1 MNGLKLYLH
10 RRAKD
15 GWRKE
20 PQKATWGKCNKTM
33 PGTKRHK
40 QQIRSNLKA
49 GAAAKAWH
57 LDGARHGTS
66 ILGNST
72 LGTSIGKI
80 IRGKSIRGKVHGK
93 VLGRG
98 KVHGKVHGKHGAGT
112 AHLAEDAIHLCGY
125 EK

>member
-1 MNGLKLYLH
+1 M
-10 RRAKD
+10 
-15 GWRKE
+15 
-20 PQKATWGKCNKTM
+20 
-33 PGTKRHK
+33 
-40 QQIRSNLKA
+40 KA

-80 IRGKSIRGKVHGK
+80 IRGKSIRGKVHGE

-112 AHLAEDAIHLCGY
+112 AHLVVLMIGIPFKGNFTEGQA
-125 EK
+125 